1 MSEVISIFIGVEQES
16 TPMCISGLYLHVPYR
31 VIKTPKYNFNNQWD
45 FN

>member
-1 MSEVISIFIGVEQES
+1 MPISE
-16 TPMCISGLYLHVPYR
+16 LYLHVPYR